1 MNARIHQRGLS
12 LIELMVAMLIGV
24 VLISGAAKVYVDS
37 KAAYNANDSTSRLQE
52 NARYA
57 MSVIEPDIRMA
68 NYWGLLKGAAVIGN
82 QGVQTTI
89 AALSPVATSAAM
101 NICGRNFATDVTTTL
116 QGDNNQYVIST
127 ASKQAGC
134 DALLDLSTAVAW
146 NTSAVATA
154 DTLTVRRASV
164 FDAAAP
170 AAGQQLQV
178 CSSRIAGSLINDGT
192 CPNAVFGQP
201 DNLVAQ
207 RRQNLIV
214 DTFYV
219 DRNSQQQNGLP
230 SLRRKTLTSVGGV
243 MQFRD
248 QEVMAG
254 VEDMQVQ
261 FGIDTLGNTGVAQ
274 RYVNPDGVPLG
285 AQIVSVRIWLMVRAE
300 APENNFYDSRIYQ
313 YGDRL
318 QATGVTGNLNTVAD
332 AGKAYQPSLSAD
344 TTYATGPA
352 RVRRLLIS
360 RTIQVRNAMGT

>member
-1 MNARIHQRGLS
+1 MNARNRQRGLS
-12 LIELMVAMLIGV
+12 LIELMVAMLIGI

-37 KAAYNANDSTSRLQE
+37 KAAYGANESTSRLQE

-57 MSVIEPDIRMA
+57 MSVIEPDVRMA
-68 NYWGLLKGAAVIGN
+68 NYWGLLKGAAVIAN
-82 QGVQTTI
+82 QAAQT
-89 AALSPVATSAAM
+89 AAAATVANSAAM
-101 NICGRNFATDVTTTL
+101 QVCGRNWAADVTTTL
-116 QGDNNQYVIST
+116 QGDNNSYFNPAFVPT
-127 ASKQAGC
+127 KVAGC
-134 DALLDLSTAVAW
+134 DSLLDISTGIAW
-146 NTSAVATA
+146 NSAPVATA

-164 FDAAAP
+164 FDAAASV
-170 AAGQQLQV
+170 GQLQI
-178 CSSRIAGSLINDGT
+178 CSSRIAGRLINDGV
-192 CPNAVFGQP
+192 CNGAVVGLA
-201 DNLVAQ
+201 DDLAAQ
-207 RRQNLIV
+207 KRQNLIV

-219 DRNSQQQNGLP
+219 SQNSQQQVGLP

-261 FGIDTLGNTGVAQ
+261 FGIDPLGTTGVAT
-274 RYVNPDGVPLG
+274 RYVNPNGVPLG
-285 AQIVSVRIWLMVRAE
+285 AQIVAVRIWLVVRAE
-300 APENNFYDSRIYQ
+300 TPENNFFDSRIYQ

-318 QATGVTGNLNTVAD
+318 QATGVTGNLNTAAD

>member
-1 MNARIHQRGLS
+1 MNAPNHQRGLS

-37 KAAYNANDSTSRLQE
+37 KAAYGANESTSRLQE

-82 QGVQTTI
+82 QGVQTTV
-89 AALSPVATSAAM
+89 APLSTVATSAAI
-101 NICGRNFATDVTTTL
+101 NICGRNFAADVTTTL

-134 DALLDLSTAVAW
+134 DSLLDLSTGVAW

-164 FDAAAP
+164 FDAAAAP
-170 AAGQQLQV
+170 GQLQV
-178 CSSRIAGSLINDGT
+178 CSSRIAGRLINDGV
-192 CPNAVFGQP
+192 CNGAVVGLA
-201 DNLVAQ
+201 DNLAAQ

-219 DRNSQQQNGLP
+219 DRNSQQQVGLP
-230 SLRRKTLTSVGGV
+230 SLRRKTVTAVGGV

-261 FGIDTLGNTGVAQ
+261 FGIDPLGTTGVAT

-285 AQIVSVRIWLMVRAE
+285 AQIVAVRIWLVVRAE
-300 APENNFYDSRIYQ
+300 APENNFYDNRIYQ

-318 QATGVTGNLNTVAD
+318 QATGVTGNLNAVAD

-344 TTYATGPA
+344 VTYATGPA

>member
-82 QGVQTTI
+82 QGQQTTT

-134 DALLDLSTAVAW
+134 DTLLDLSTGVAW
-146 NTSAVATA
+146 TTTPVVTA

-170 AAGQQLQV
+170 AGQQLQV
-178 CSSRIAGSLINDGT
+178 CSSRIAGRLINDGT
-192 CPNAVFGQP
+192 CAGAAVGLA
-201 DNLVAQ
+201 DNIATQ

-261 FGIDTLGNTGVAQ
+261 FGIDPAGTTGVAT
-274 RYVNPDGVPLG
+274 RYVNPNGVPLG
-285 AQIVSVRIWLMVRAE
+285 AQIVSVRIWLVVRAE
-300 APENNFYDSRIYQ
+300 APENNFYDNRIYQ

-318 QATGVTGNLNTVAD
+318 QATGVTGNLNTAAD